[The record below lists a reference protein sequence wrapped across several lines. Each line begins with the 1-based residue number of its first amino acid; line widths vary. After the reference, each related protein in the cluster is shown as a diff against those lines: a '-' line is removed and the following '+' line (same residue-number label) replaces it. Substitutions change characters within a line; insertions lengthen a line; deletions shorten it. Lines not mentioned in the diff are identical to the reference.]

1 VQPPFATGS
10 SSGQMQRPVPLL
22 QRVEIERDGPLRPSS
37 LSIVTGNENPWLF
50 SDIVKSL
57 PNVLGNDICWP
68 IKHLGSWRAGVAKLD
83 SVAGNAWQRLGNA
96 WS

>member
-1 VQPPFATGS
+1 
-10 SSGQMQRPVPLL
+10 
-22 QRVEIERDGPLRPSS
+22 
-37 LSIVTGNENPWLF
+37 VTGNENPWHF

-57 PNVLGNDICWP
+57 PNVLGNHIFWP
-68 IKHLGSWRAGVAKLD
+68 INHLGDWRACVAKLD